1 MCPKGQHCV
10 FELDLRG
17 QLGLTK
23 SAKKC
28 PEPHIMP
35 AFTNVA
41 KRKIA
46 NIGNWFLIKLLLLLS
61 KTLGFKSVLKTLV

>member
-10 FELDLRG
+10 FELDLHV